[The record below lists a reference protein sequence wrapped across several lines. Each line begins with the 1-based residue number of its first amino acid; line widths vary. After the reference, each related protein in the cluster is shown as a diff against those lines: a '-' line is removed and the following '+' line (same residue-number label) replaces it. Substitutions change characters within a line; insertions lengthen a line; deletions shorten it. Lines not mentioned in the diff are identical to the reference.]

1 MAALDGRAGASY
13 DACVRPRVFV
23 TRMLPGDALER
34 LAAKC
39 AIDVWQDEMPPP
51 RAVLLERSR
60 DCEGLLTLLTDRI
73 DRELLERCPKLRAV
87 SNLAVGYDNV
97 DVPACTERGI
107 PVGHT
112 PGVLTETV
120 ADFAFALML
129 AAARRLVEGDAF
141 ARSGR
146 WRTWHPS
153 AFLGLDVHGSTLG
166 IAGFGATGQAL
177 ARRATGFG
185 MRVLFTS
192 RSDKAWPGATR
203 VDKDT
208 LFRESDFVSLHVPL
222 TPETRHYAG
231 ERELSLM
238 KPTAILV
245 NTARGGVVD
254 QQALVRALRDR
265 RIAAAGLDVTDPEP
279 PSADEP
285 LLLLPNVVIA
295 PHIASASHAT
305 RARMAG
311 LAAENLLLALEGRP
325 MRHCVNPQVRA

>member
-1 MAALDGRAGASY
+1 M
-13 DACVRPRVFV
+13 RPRVFV
-23 TRMLPGDALER
+23 TRMLPGDALEH
-34 LAAKC
+34 LAARC
-39 AIDVWQDEMPPP
+39 ELDVWPDEMPPP
-51 RAVLLERSR
+51 RAALLERSR
-60 DCEGLLTLLTDRI
+60 DCQGLLTLLTERVDT
-73 DRELLERCPKLRAV
+73 ELLERCPKLRAI
-87 SNLAVGYDNV
+87 SNLAVGVDNV
-97 DVPACTERGI
+97 DVPACTARGI

-120 ADFAFALML
+120 ADFAFALL
-129 AAARRLVEGDAF
+129 LGAARRLVEGDAF
-141 ARSGR
+141 VRSGR

-153 AFLGLDVHGSTLG
+153 AFLGADVHGATLG

-177 ARRATGFG
+177 ARRAAGFG

-192 RSDKAWPGATR
+192 RSDKAWPGGQR

-208 LFRESDFVSLHVPL
+208 LFRESDFVSLHLPL
-222 TPETRHYAG
+222 TPATRHYVG

-254 QQALVRALRDR
+254 QQALVRALRDG

-279 PSADEP
+279 PSQGEP
-285 LLLLPNVVIA
+285 LLSLPNVVVA
-295 PHIASASHAT
+295 PHIASASFAT
-305 RARMAG
+305 RARMAA

-325 MRHCVNPQVRA
+325 MRHCVNPQVLA